1 MMQRAEPLIFEQS
14 SPGRQGFSLPESDV
28 PALDVGEVIPD
39 HWQRSALALP
49 EVSELDVVRHFTRL
63 SNRNYSIE
71 HDFYPLGS
79 CTMKYNPKVNDAAA
93 GLPGFQFIHPHQ
105 PESTIQGALALI
117 HGLSQLLMG
126 ITGYANCSLQ
136 PAAGAHGELCGVLMM
151 RAHHVKQGNPR
162 RKMIIP
168 DSAHGTNP
176 ATAAMCGYTAIEVPS
191 SDQGTVDLDALA
203 SLLDEDVAGLMLTV
217 PNTLGL
223 FEQDIMEIC
232 RMAHEVGALVYC
244 DGANMNALLGSVQPA
259 ALGLDVLHLN
269 LHKTFT
275 TPHGGGGPGAGAT
288 CVNKTLEPYLPVPL
302 VKEEDGAFAWDYDRP
317 DSIGRI
323 HSFYGNFLN
332 QVRAYTYIRTLGDE
346 GIKRAGEYAVLNGN
360 YLKERLRDA
369 YALRYDR
376 TCMHE
381 VVFAG
386 LKEKAEGVRTLDVAK
401 RMIDYGFHPSTVY
414 FPLIVPEA
422 LMIEPTETENKDT
435 LDRFIDALLAIA
447 EEAQTAPGKLKDAP
461 VSAPVRRL
469 DETTA
474 ARRPNLRW
482 EPAESG

>member
-1 MMQRAEPLIFEQS
+1 MQNAEPLIFERS
-14 SPGRQGFSLPESDV
+14 SPGRHGYSLPESDV
-28 PALDVGEVIPD
+28 PALDSEADIPE
-39 HWQRSALALP
+39 HWQRTALPLP

-63 SNRNYSIE
+63 SQRNYSIE

-79 CTMKYNPKVNDAAA
+79 CTMKYNPKVNDAVA
-93 GLPGFQFIHPHQ
+93 GLPGFSFIHPHQ
-105 PESTIQGALALI
+105 PESTIQGALALM
-117 HGLSQLLMG
+117 HNLSQALMK

-136 PAAGAHGELCGVLMM
+136 PAAGAHGELCGVLMI
-151 RAHHVKQGNPR
+151 RAYHVKQGNPR

-176 ATAAMCGYTAIEVPS
+176 ATAAMCGYAAIEVPS
-191 SDQGTVDLDALA
+191 SARGTVDMDALA
-203 SLLDEDVAGLMLTV
+203 ALLDEDVAGLMLTV

-223 FEQDIMEIC
+223 FEQDIVEIC

-244 DGANMNALLGSVQPA
+244 DGANMNALLGTVQPA

-275 TPHGGGGPGAGAT
+275 TPHGGGGPGAGAI
-288 CVNKTLEPYLPVPL
+288 CVNETLEPYLPVPL
-302 VKEEDGAFAWDYDRP
+302 VKEEDGVYSWDYDRP

-332 QVRAYTYIRTLGDE
+332 QVRAYTYICSLGDE
-346 GIKRAGEYAVLNGN
+346 GIKRAGEYAVLNAN

-435 LDRFIDALLAIA
+435 LDTFIDALLAIA
-447 EEAQTAPGKLKDAP
+447 EEAQTAPEKLKEAP
-461 VSAPVRRL
+461 ISAPVRRL

-482 EPAESG
+482 QPPE